1 MKIIIISLFIEFT
14 IFNIKSYRFL
24 FDFDKKEATYT
35 QDQIEVNK
43 DKTDYILKNLEKVK
57 TIYIETNNNDKTEYN
72 IKNTDAAV
80 SNNYLSPKKYIEEFE
95 PSKYTA
101 VSFCGEIKELHIIFG
116 EQTNINKIVINK
128 TIPISVNVLRVCIMA
143 FVLFTIYS
151 LKNHKFWDEAYSEKS
166 IVQGEIMLG
175 ILAFSILLCH
185 ITY

>member
-1 MKIIIISLFIEFT
+1 MKYIVDIFLIIGFLLIIWLQNKDKISKKIANILKIIIISLFIEFT

-57 TIYIETNNNDKTEYN
+57 TIYIETNGNDKIEYN
-72 IKNTDAAV
+72 IKYTDAAV

-101 VSFCGEIKELHIIFG
+101 VSFCGEIKELHIIFD
-116 EQTNINKIVINK
+116 EQTNINI
-128 TIPISVNVLRVCIMA
+128 
-143 FVLFTIYS
+143 
-151 LKNHKFWDEAYSEKS
+151 
-166 IVQGEIMLG
+166 
-175 ILAFSILLCH
+175 
-185 ITY
+185 